1 MHLSIRFNRF
11 WEKRDMT
18 KLTKALV
25 ARHALGRADAYDAA
39 LLDIA
44 QDHLLYLLN
53 LAGVFEDGDLI
64 FKGGTSLRKCRLG
77 NDGRFSTD
85 LDFAA
90 PNEETVLGVCQI
102 IDGANIA
109 GFHYRLESTRGDG
122 RHWALRVTHDEL
134 GSPNIA
140 ASVEFARRSLA
151 LPAEELAFV
160 NLPIHKN
167 YEFALPPLPV
177 VAEAEACA
185 EKLARYR
192 RVALGRDLY
201 DLNQFAGRTI
211 DEALVRRLW
220 VLKVWGDVID
230 DRRGEK
236 PADPKDVLRRR
247 TERDFQPDSIGVLT
261 RPVDLATWEHNV
273 RVRFQFL
280 TELDESEQRWAAC
293 NERHRQEITTALA
306 ELRTER

>member
-1 MHLSIRFNRF
+1 
-11 WEKRDMT
+11 MT

-53 LAGVFEDGDLI
+53 LAGAFEDGELI

-140 ASVEFARRSLA
+140 SSVEFARRSLA

-167 YEFALPPLPV
+167 YELRPPSTPGCCRSRSMCRETRPLPPR
-177 VAEAEACA
+177 CTR
-185 EKLARYR
+185 ARSVRSQPIR
-192 RVALGRDLY
+192 R
-201 DLNQFAGRTI
+201 Q
-211 DEALVRRLW
+211 
-220 VLKVWGDVID
+220 D
-230 DRRGEK
+230 DRRSTSTPTLG
-236 PADPKDVLRRR
+236 P
-247 TERDFQPDSIGVLT
+247 QSMG
-261 RPVDLATWEHNV
+261 
-273 RVRFQFL
+273 
-280 TELDESEQRWAAC
+280 
-293 NERHRQEITTALA
+293 
-306 ELRTER
+306 